1 MILIKAYLSKCLIR
15 FLMHKISTVIITKN
29 EETNIERC
37 LLSVVDFSD
46 EIIVVDDFS
55 TDQTPAICKR
65 YHVVFVQNKFK
76 DFASQKNIA
85 LSKAKQALVFSI
97 DADEEVSEKLKQSI
111 LAVKSNS
118 DSLFYSMNRQTNYLG
133 KWIRYSGWYPDTKIR
148 LWQKEHARWQG
159 AVHEVLQPKPQEVKH
174 LKGDILHYS
183 FPSLQWH
190 ISKLNHFTD
199 IAAERMFSRNKR
211 VSLMKMLFSMKFNF
225 LKKYV
230 FQLGFLDGYHGFLI
244 ALMSSYYTLL
254 KYAKLRHLQSKA
266 KKQG

>member
-1 MILIKAYLSKCLIR
+1 MN
-15 FLMHKISTVIITKN
+15 KISTIIITKN
-29 EETNIERC
+29 EEANIERC
-37 LLSVVDFSD
+37 LLSVLNFSD
-46 EIIVVDDFS
+46 EVVVVDDFS
-55 TDQTPAICKR
+55 TDQTPDICKR
-65 YHVVFVQNKFK
+65 YDVIFVQNKFT
-76 DFASQKNIA
+76 DFASQKNNA
-85 LSKAKQALVFSI
+85 LDKASFPTVFSI

-111 LAVKSNS
+111 LEIKSQAVNV
-118 DSLFYSMNRQTNYLG
+118 FYSMNRQTNYLG

-159 AVHEVLQPKPQEVKH
+159 AVHEVLQPKPQGVKH

-225 LKKYV
+225 IKKYV

-266 KKQG
+266 KK